1 MPETTAARDT
11 EARQSATHL
20 TAPSGA
26 DHRPGRALEAAER
39 GSWSASAS
47 FPPRP
52 GNVARA
58 RRLTRT
64 ALAAW
69 GAPGLADSAELLVSE
84 LVTNALR
91 YGQGAVSITLALT
104 EQALQISVADFGRGL
119 PQPREAAPEDS
130 SGRGLAI
137 VSALCS
143 KWTVTT
149 RLTGKTVSCWL
160 DTAAPDGPVRE
171 AS

>member
-1 MPETTAARDT
+1 MPESTAARQT
-11 EARQSATHL
+11 GARQPEKHR

-26 DHRPGRALEAAER
+26 EHRPGRALDAAEH
-39 GSWSASAS
+39 GAWSASAS

-52 GNVARA
+52 ANVGRA

-69 GAPGLADSAELLVSE
+69 GSTALADAAELLVSE

-91 YGQGAVSITLALT
+91 YGQGAISVTLALT
-104 EQALQISVADFGRGL
+104 DSALQISVADFGRSL
-119 PQPREAAPEDS
+119 PQPREATEEDS

-137 VSALCS
+137 VSALCAR
-143 KWTVTT
+143 WTVTT

-160 DTAAPDGPVRE
+160 DTMPDQAAC
-171 AS
+171 

>member
-1 MPETTAARDT
+1 MPVTSTAHQSK
-11 EARQSATHL
+11 ARQAEKER

-26 DHRPGRALEAAER
+26 ERRPGRTLEAADR
-39 GSWSASAS
+39 GAWSATAS
-47 FPPRP
+47 FPPQPR
-52 GNVARA
+52 NVGRA

-69 GAPGLADSAELLVSE
+69 GASQLTDCAELLVSE

-91 YGQGAVSITLALT
+91 YGHGAISITLALT
-104 EQALQISVADFGRGL
+104 DSALQISVADFGRGL
-119 PQPREAAPEDS
+119 PQPREAAEEDP

-137 VSALCS
+137 VTALCEQ
-143 KWTVTT
+143 WTVTT

-160 DTAAPDGPVRE
+160 ELP
-171 AS
+171 